1 MERENWNLMER
12 ENFNNGLIF
21 EFASNNDLPILN
33 ELAKEIISKYYIT
46 FLGKDIANNYIE
58 SGQCEN
64 EINENLNNCIIMKIE
79 NKIIGFSI
87 IIGNKLHLIMVEKKY
102 QNQGYGI
109 RLLKY
114 IENKLFEDYNTIKLQ
129 SFVKNE
135 IANRFYNK
143 NGWKILNKSNENGM
157 EVYKYIKN
165 KI

>member
-1 MERENWNLMER
+1 MERK
-12 ENFNNGLIF
+12 NFNNGLIF
-21 EFASNNDLPILN
+21 EYASNNDLPILN
-33 ELAKEIISKYYIT
+33 ELAKEIIYKYYST
-46 FLGKDIANNYIE
+46 FLGKDIVNNYIE
-58 SGQCEN
+58 SRQCEN
-64 EINENLNNCIIMKIE
+64 EINENINNCIIMKIN

-87 IIGNKLHLIMVEKKY
+87 IMGNKLHLIMVAKKY

-109 RLLKY
+109 KLLKY
-114 IENKLFEDYNTIKLQ
+114 IENKLFVEYDTIELQ

-165 KI
+165 KIYE